1 MIVHLLRELPRQLD
15 GLHIRAEGTP
25 EHAFEKRLNL
35 LFDRPEDHECG
46 RTLPPQG
53 NHATRSARTTR
64 AAAVTQA
71 ATTSV
76 TACAP
81 GTASTVAAS
90 MAAPRMAAP
99 QRPRAWAY
107 GRT

>member
-25 EHAFEKRLNL
+25 EHAFEKRLDL

-46 RTLPPQG
+46 RTLPPRDG
-53 NHATRSARTTR
+53 HGTRSARTTS

-71 ATTSV
+71 ATTSGN
-76 TACAP
+76 ACAL

-90 MAAPRMAAP
+90 IAAPRPAAP
-99 QRPRAWAY
+99 HRPRA
-107 GRT
+107 